1 MADTEKTKL
10 GITKFLTAY
19 FKNFVKLIYANVI
32 FAVPLVL
39 FFTLFYFL
47 GQAINFTNIII
58 LCLTVIPVMPFYA
71 GITLVTRN
79 MVRGDDYIPVFT
91 TFLKGV
97 KENGLRFL
105 LHGVVLYCAILFS
118 YFSISLYGNIARQN
132 PMFYAVMIICII
144 VSILFLFM
152 FFNLPLMTVTF
163 DISIKD
169 TYKNCALMTFGEI
182 KNNFLA
188 VLGVF
193 LLGIFCL
200 SLLIF
205 SSTDLWVIVLTILFV
220 VCLIPG
226 SMSFIINYAEYKD
239 MMNLLVSK
247 EQKKQEIEREILYKK
262 NPNLKKQDEARKFRD
277 DFSDLEID
285 ESKDGDEY
293 IFHNGKM
300 IKRSVLIKQLKA
312 AGEVI
317 NEKEEK

>member
-10 GITKFLTAY
+10 GITKFFTAY
-19 FKNFVKLIYANVI
+19 FKNFSKIIYANVI
-32 FAVPLVL
+32 FAVPLVI
-39 FFTLFYFL
+39 FFMLFYFL
-47 GQAINFTNIII
+47 GQAINFKNIII
-58 LCLTVIPVMPFYA
+58 LCLTVIFVMPFYA
-71 GITLVTRN
+71 GLTLVTRN
-79 MVRGDDYIPVFT
+79 MVRGDDYIPVFK
-91 TFLKGV
+91 TFLKGI
-97 KENGLRFL
+97 KENGLIFL
-105 LHGVVLYCAILFS
+105 LHGAVLYCAILFS
-118 YFSISLYGNIARQN
+118 YFSIMLYGNLAQQN
-132 PMFYAVMIICII
+132 TMFYAVMILCII

-188 VLGVF
+188 LIGVF

-200 SLLIF
+200 SFLIV
-205 SSTDLWVIVLTILFV
+205 SGTALWVIILTILFV
-220 VCLIPG
+220 VCLVPA

-247 EQKKQEIEREILYKK
+247 EQRKHEIEREILYKK

-277 DFSDLEID
+277 DFSDVVID
-285 ESKDGDEY
+285 ENEDGDEY

-300 IKRSVLIKQLKA
+300 VKRSVLIKQMKA
-312 AGEVI
+312 AGEI
-317 NEKEEK
+317 IDKKEE